1 MAQPLN
7 PLHLPVR
14 TESGRALGLVVDV
27 VIEPD
32 TQSVVAYHVKPSR
45 LLPDIV
51 VSPLIINRLQ
61 VISISPEAMI
71 VDDAV
76 IKSSQGAAAPP
87 ALA

>member
-1 MAQPLN
+1 MPPLN

-14 TESGRALGLVVDV
+14 TESGRTLGLVVDV
-27 VIEPD
+27 MIEPD

-51 VSPLIINRLQ
+51 VAPLIINRTQ
-61 VISISPEAMI
+61 VVSLSEEVMI
-71 VDDAV
+71 VDDATLAMPHN
-76 IKSSQGAAAPP
+76 STAPT

>member
-14 TESGRALGLVVDV
+14 TESGRALGLIVDV

-32 TQSVVAYHVKPSR
+32 TQSVIAYHVKPSR

-51 VSPLIINRLQ
+51 VAPLIINRTQ
-61 VISISPEAMI
+61 VVSMTDEVMI
-71 VDDAV
+71 VDDAS
-76 IKSSQGAAAPP
+76 IKKTSPTAAPQ

>member
-1 MAQPLN
+1 MAQALN

-14 TESGRALGLVVDV
+14 TESGRILGLVVDV

-32 TQSVVAYHVKPSR
+32 TQSVVAYHVKSSR

-51 VSPLIINRLQ
+51 VAPLIINRSQ
-61 VISISPEAMI
+61 VISISTDAMI
-71 VDDAV
+71 VDDATL
-76 IKSSQGAAAPP
+76 KTPHSSTAPQ

>member
-14 TESGRALGLVVDV
+14 TESGKSLGLVVDV

-32 TQSVVAYHVKPSR
+32 TQSVVAYYVKPSR
-45 LLPDIV
+45 LLPDALIA
-51 VSPLIINRLQ
+51 PLIIQRSQ
-61 VISISPEAMI
+61 VISITEEAII
-71 VDDAV
+71 VDDATL
-76 IKSSQGAAAPP
+76 KQADRATAPP

>member
-14 TESGRALGLVVDV
+14 TESGRTLGLVVDV

-51 VSPLIINRLQ
+51 VAPLIINRNQ
-61 VISISPEAMI
+61 VISISAEVMV
-71 VDDAV
+71 VDDATLR
-76 IKSSQGAAAPP
+76 SPHGSTAPQ

>member
-14 TESGRALGLVVDV
+14 TESGRVLGLVVDV

-32 TQSVVAYHVKPSR
+32 TQAVVAYHVKPSR

-51 VSPLIINRLQ
+51 VAPLIVQRGQ
-61 VISISPEAMI
+61 VISITSEVMV
-71 VDDAV
+71 VDDASV
-76 IKSSQGAAAPP
+76 RQPGKATAPQ

>member
-1 MAQPLN
+1 MAQRLN

-14 TESGRALGLVVDV
+14 TESGRALGQIVDI

-32 TQSVVAYHVKPSR
+32 TQSIVAYHVKPNR

-51 VSPLIINRLQ
+51 VSPLIINRSQ
-61 VISISPEAMI
+61 VISIGPEAMI
-71 VDDAV
+71 VDDATV
-76 IKSSQGAAAPP
+76 QVPQGSTAPP

>member
-14 TESGRALGLVVDV
+14 TESGRVLGLVVDV

-32 TQSVVAYHVKPSR
+32 TQSVVAYHVKSSR

-51 VSPLIINRLQ
+51 VAPLIINRAQ
-61 VISISPEAMI
+61 VISIGPDSMI
-71 VDDAV
+71 VDDATL
-76 IKSSQGAAAPP
+76 KATHNSTAPQ

>member
-14 TESGRALGLVVDV
+14 TESGRSLGLIVDV

-32 TQSVVAYHVKPSR
+32 TQAVVAYHVKPSR

-51 VSPLIINRLQ
+51 VAPLIIHRSQ
-61 VISISPEAMI
+61 VVSMTAEAMV
-71 VDDAV
+71 VDDTT
-76 IKSSQGAAAPP
+76 IKKATQTTLPQ

>member
-14 TESGRALGLVVDV
+14 TESGRVLGLVVDV

-32 TQSVVAYHVKPSR
+32 TQAVVAYHVKPSR

-51 VSPLIINRLQ
+51 VAPLIIQRTQ
-61 VISISPEAMI
+61 VVTITPEAMV
-71 VDDAV
+71 VDDATV
-76 IKSSQGAAAPP
+76 RQPGNATAPQ